1 MLNDTAYMYI
11 FRPWKRIFYFT
22 HVLQL
27 DFLIDFFL
35 GVIVTFQQLIPSG
48 NITVVPTSSPNNP
61 SPAKLTGSSW
71 AVQDMG
77 PPCMYV
83 KHSTCCY
90 CKKHGFSKQALNK
103 LIIYVLEEK
112 QLSFLRFPFVLKCYI
127 KFYQEHK

>member
-1 MLNDTAYMYI
+1 MTLHTCIFLDPGKELCTLLMCFNLIFLLN
-11 FRPWKRIFYFT
+11 
-22 HVLQL
+22 L
-27 DFLIDFFL
+27 FFL

-83 KHSTCCY
+83 KHSACCY

>member
-1 MLNDTAYMYI
+1 MTLHTCI
-11 FRPWKRIFYFT
+11 FLDPEKELYTLLMCFNLIF
-22 HVLQL
+22 L
-27 DFLIDFFL
+27 LIFFL

>member
-1 MLNDTAYMYI
+1 MTLHTCIFLDPGKELCTLLMCFNLIFLLN
-11 FRPWKRIFYFT
+11 
-22 HVLQL
+22 
-27 DFLIDFFL
+27 FFL

-90 CKKHGFSKQALNK
+90 CEKHGFSKQALNK

>member
-11 FRPWKRIFYFT
+11 FRPWKRIVYFT

-27 DFLIDFFL
+27 DFLIEFFL

-83 KHSTCCY
+83 KHGTCCY

-112 QLSFLRFPFVLKCYI
+112 ATFIPQVSFCPKMLYKVLS
-127 KFYQEHK
+127 ET

>member
-1 MLNDTAYMYI
+1 MTLHTYI
-11 FRPWKRIFYFT
+11 FLDPEKELCTLLMCFNLIF
-22 HVLQL
+22 L
-27 DFLIDFFL
+27 LIFFL

>member
-1 MLNDTAYMYI
+1 MTLHTCI
-11 FRPWKRIFYFT
+11 FLDPEKELYTLLMCFNLIF
-22 HVLQL
+22 L
-27 DFLIDFFL
+27 LIFFL

-127 KFYQEHK
+127 KFYQKHK